1 MNLSIN
7 DIAESI
13 EAHYEGSS
21 PTAQDTVERLNYLT
35 EMLTRASELINFKDD
50 EAVYAIGDASNLL
63 ELIKTK
69 LK

>member
-13 EAHYEGSS
+13 EAHYEGSK
-21 PTAQDTVERLNYLT
+21 PTAEDIVERLNYLT
-35 EMLTRASELINFKDD
+35 EMLAKASDLINFKND

-63 ELIKTK
+63 EPIKTK

>member
-7 DIAESI
+7 DIAKSI
-13 EAHYEGSS
+13 EAHYEGVSH
-21 PTAQDTVERLNYLT
+21 TAKDVVERLNYLT
-35 EMLTRASELINFKDD
+35 EMLEKASNIINFKND
-50 EAVYAIGDASNLL
+50 ELVYAIGDTLNLL